1 MVPLVCST
9 ICAENQRDGYL
20 FMRCSESLQPCV
32 CQNGCTSH
40 GNTQYGRSSAF
51 YEMMPILG
59 GGIIFQGIKID
70 KMFLEQINGI
80 EQL

>member
-1 MVPLVCST
+1 
-9 ICAENQRDGYL
+9 
-20 FMRCSESLQPCV
+20 
-32 CQNGCTSH
+32 
-40 GNTQYGRSSAF
+40 
-51 YEMMPILG
+51 MMPILG

>member
-9 ICAENQRDGYL
+9 ICAGNQRDGHL

-40 GNTQYGRSSAF
+40 GNTQYGRSCVLF
-51 YEMMPILG
+51 YEMMLILG
-59 GGIIFQGIKID
+59 GGIIFRCMKTD
-70 KMFLEQINGI
+70 EMLLEQINGI
-80 EQL
+80 E